1 MLNSKLNVTYKKQIN
16 YDILIEHNIFD
27 PENKSLLIGGEQKN
41 SCRLVVVDSFIYDL
55 YSSKIEEYFYAN
67 NVRSK
72 IIRFEGGEKN
82 KNIENYTKLLAALD
96 EFPINRV
103 GEPIIA
109 IGGGVTTDIVG
120 FVASCHR
127 RGVPHIKVPT
137 TLMGY
142 VDASIGIKTGINFG
156 SYKNRVGT
164 FEAPK
169 SVILDKTFLKSL
181 PERHILNG
189 VGEIVKLAVIKD
201 YTLFEQL
208 EGYGN
213 ECIESKFQTDKGQF
227 ILDASITGMLEEL
240 EPNLY
245 EDNLERCVDFGH
257 TFSLVLEMNEVGD
270 LLHGE
275 AVSIDIAFSAILA
288 TVHSVL
294 SLSDQRR
301 ILNLIKKLNLPYYH
315 SGLKPKLLW
324 KSLIERTHHRGG
336 LQRIPFPSSIGKYV
350 FINDIKYEEIV
361 EACAILENYYI
372 EEVAAIKK

>member
-1 MLNSKLNVTYKKQIN
+1 MSNTKLNVNYRREIN
-16 YDILIEHNIFD
+16 YDILINDNIFD
-27 PENKSLLIGGEQKN
+27 PENKSLLVGGEQKN
-41 SCRLVVVDSFIYDL
+41 SCRFVVVDSFIYDL
-55 YSSKIEEYFYAN
+55 YNSKIEEYFYAN

-72 IIRFEGGEKN
+72 IIRFESGERN
-82 KNIENYTKLLAALD
+82 KNMGKYTKLLEALD

-156 SYKNRVGT
+156 RYKNRVGA
-164 FEAPK
+164 FEPPK

-181 PERHILNG
+181 PDRHILNG

-201 YTLFEQL
+201 YTLFEEL
-208 EGYGN
+208 EEYGVN
-213 ECIESKFQTDKGQF
+213 CIKSKFQTDKGQS
-227 ILDASITGMLEEL
+227 ILNASITGMLEEL

-275 AVSIDIAFSAILA
+275 AVSIDIAFSTILA

-301 ILNLIKKLNLPYYH
+301 VLNLIKKLNLPFYH
-315 SGLKPKLLW
+315 TGLNPKLLW
-324 KSLIERTHHRGG
+324 ESLIERTYHRGG
-336 LQRIPFPSSIGKYV
+336 FQRVPLPSSIGRYV
-350 FINDIKYEEIV
+350 FVNDIKYEEIV
-361 EACAILENYYI
+361 EACAILENYYY
-372 EEVAAIKK
+372 